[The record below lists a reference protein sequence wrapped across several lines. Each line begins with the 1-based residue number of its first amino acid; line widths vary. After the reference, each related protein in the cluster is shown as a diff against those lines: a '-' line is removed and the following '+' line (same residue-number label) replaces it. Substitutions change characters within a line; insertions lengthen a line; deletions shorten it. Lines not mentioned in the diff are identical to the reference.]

1 MRPVA
6 LALLCLA
13 LPLQAANE
21 GWRETAHD
29 FHEGR
34 VDAAHSRA
42 RSVLAAVGPDAYG
55 REEIPRV
62 EALLAARTMQRKH
75 EALLGKWRC
84 ASTQLGADGI
94 FAYPP
99 FRCEVELTEDGTLA
113 FAKVSGSQRR
123 HGQLFPFTGDGW
135 VLLGGS
141 TVNDEPIRAYSST
154 LAYTDGESVQSDT
167 VGLAETL
174 ADGRIRIILDA
185 EGDRVEIY
193 TLTR

>member
-6 LALLCLA
+6 LLLLGTA
-13 LPLQAANE
+13 LPLHAANE

-34 VDAAHSRA
+34 IDEAHTRA
-42 RSVLAAVGPDAYG
+42 KAVLESVADDAYG
-55 REEIPRV
+55 REEIPKV
-62 EALLAARTMQRKH
+62 QALLAAPTMKRSH

-99 FRCEVELTEDGTLA
+99 FRCEITLTEDGTLA

-123 HGQLFPFTGDGW
+123 SGQLFPFTDDGW

-141 TVNDEPIRAYSST
+141 TVNDEPAHAYSGT
-154 LAYTDGESVQSDT
+154 LENTDGESAQFDT

-174 ADGRIRIILDA
+174 ADGRIRILLDA
-185 EGDRVEIY
+185 EEDRVEIY
-193 TLTR
+193 SLMK